1 MDRYAVIGN
10 PVAHSLSP
18 RIHALFASQAH
29 QTIVY
34 ERLLAPL
41 GGFSDA
47 AESFFRGGGSGLNV
61 TVPFK
66 AQAAA
71 WVSELDH
78 AAAVAGAVNTI
89 ALSLPGS
96 RNETASSG
104 SPDARKDAR
113 HLDDFPGGAGKP
125 RTIGF
130 NTDGAGLVRDLNN
143 NYEYRLGGKRI
154 LVLGAG
160 GAVQGVLRP
169 LLAERPIQLCIANR
183 TAEKARG
190 LASALNREG
199 LGAETGVRVTG
210 VGLDELEDGFD
221 LVINGTSAGLSGDRA
236 SVPAPVVRGAFC
248 YDMIYGAQT
257 AFCQWAETNGARQVA
272 DGIGMLVEQA
282 ALAFEIWRGVA
293 PETGPVLQLLRNE
306 RTSQA

>member
-18 RIHALFASQAH
+18 RIHALFASQTR

-41 GGFSDA
+41 GGFCDV
-47 AESFFRGGGSGLNV
+47 AERFFRGGGSGLNV

-78 AAAVAGAVNTI
+78 AASVAGAVNTI
-89 ALSLPGS
+89 ALYLPDS

-104 SPDARKDAR
+104 SPDARRREDS
-113 HLDDFPGGAGKP
+113 PGGAGKP

-130 NTDGAGLVRDLNN
+130 NTDGAGLVRDLKN
-143 NYEYRLGGKRI
+143 NYEQRLGGKRI

-169 LLAERPIQLCIANR
+169 LLAERPIELCIANR
-183 TAEKARG
+183 TAEKARR

-199 LGAETGVRVTG
+199 FGAENGVRVTG
-210 VGLDELEDGFD
+210 VGLDDLEDGFD
-221 LVINGTSAGLSGDRA
+221 LVISGTSAGLSNDRA

-257 AFCQWAETNGARQVA
+257 DFCQWAETNGARQVA

-293 PETGPVLQLLRNE
+293 PETVPVLQLLRNE

>member
-18 RIHALFASQAH
+18 RIHGFFAAQTGQAM
-29 QTIVY
+29 VY
-34 ERLLAPL
+34 EQLLAPL
-41 GGFSDA
+41 DGFSDT
-47 AESFFRGGGSGLNV
+47 AERFFREGGSGLNV

-71 WVSELDH
+71 WVTDLDQP
-78 AAAVAGAVNTI
+78 AAAARAVNTI
-89 ALSLPGS
+89 ALSRSGGMS
-96 RNETASSG
+96 EAASTG
-104 SPDARKDAR
+104 GADTPQPDAAAV
-113 HLDDFPGGAGKP
+113 GAQGL

-130 NTDGAGLVRDLNN
+130 NTDGAGLVRDLINN
-143 NYEYRLGGKRI
+143 HQLDLGGKRI

-169 LLAERPIQLCIANR
+169 LIAERPMELRIANR
-183 TAEKARG
+183 TAEKARL
-190 LASALNREG
+190 LALALNREG
-199 LGAETGVRVTG
+199 LCTEAGVQVAG
-210 VGLDELEDGFD
+210 LGLDELDGEFD
-221 LVINGTSAGLSGDRA
+221 IVISGTSAGLSGGRV
-236 SVPAPVVRGAFC
+236 SVPVSVVRGAFC

-257 AFCQWAETNGARQVA
+257 DFCRWAESNGALHVV

-293 PETGPVLQLLRNE
+293 PETAPVLQLLRKQ
-306 RTSQA
+306 RTSPR

>member
-10 PVAHSLSP
+10 PIAHSLSP
-18 RIHALFASQAH
+18 RIHALFASQTH
-29 QTIVY
+29 QTIGY
-34 ERLLAPL
+34 ERLLAPV

-47 AESFFRGGGSGLNV
+47 AERFFSGGGSGLNV

-66 AQAAA
+66 VQAAA

-78 AAAVAGAVNTI
+78 AAAAAGAVNTI
-89 ALSLPGS
+89 ALSLSGS
-96 RNETASSG
+96 RNETAPSG
-104 SPDARKDAR
+104 SPDARADAPQ
-113 HLDDFPGGAGKP
+113 LEGLAGATGKL

-130 NTDGAGLVRDLNN
+130 NTDGAGLVRDLKSNH
-143 NYEYRLGGKRI
+143 EQRLGGKRI

-169 LLAERPIQLCIANR
+169 LIAERPIELCIANR
-183 TAEKARG
+183 TAEKARR
-190 LASALNREG
+190 LASVLNREE
-199 LGAETGVRVTG
+199 LGGEAGVRVTG
-210 VGLDELEDGFD
+210 VGLEELEDGFD
-221 LVINGTSAGLSGDRA
+221 LVISGTSAGLSGDRA

-248 YDMIYGAQT
+248 YDMIYGART
-257 AFCQWAETNGARQVA
+257 DFCQWAETNGARQVT

-293 PETGPVLQLLRNE
+293 PETAPVLQLLRNE

>member
-18 RIHALFASQAH
+18 GIHALFAE
-29 QTIVY
+29 QTGQSIVY

-41 GGFSDA
+41 GGFYDT
-47 AESFFRGGGSGLNV
+47 AERFFHDGGSGLNV

-71 WVSELDH
+71 WVSELDP
-78 AAAVAGAVNTI
+78 AAAAAGAVNTI
-89 ALSLPGS
+89 ALSLPG
-96 RNETASSG
+96 
-104 SPDARKDAR
+104 ARK
-113 HLDDFPGGAGKP
+113 L
-125 RTIGF
+125 RTVGF
-130 NTDGAGLVRDLNN
+130 NTDGAGLVRDLKNN
-143 NYEYRLGGKRI
+143 HELRLGGKRI

-169 LLAERPIQLCIANR
+169 LIAERPTELCIANR
-183 TAEKARG
+183 TAEKARL
-190 LASALNREG
+190 LASDLSREG
-199 LGAETGVRVTG
+199 LCAETGTRVTG
-210 VGLDELEDGFD
+210 VGLDELDVGFD
-221 LVINGTSAGLSGDRA
+221 LVISGTSAGLSGDRA
-236 SVPAPVVRGAFC
+236 SVPASVVRGAFC

-257 AFCQWAETNGARQVA
+257 DFCRWAETNGARQVA

-293 PETGPVLQLLRNE
+293 PETAPVLRLLRKE

>member
-1 MDRYAVIGN
+1 MDHYAVIGN

-18 RIHALFASQAH
+18 RIHALFASQTA

-41 GGFSDA
+41 GGFADA
-47 AESFFRGGGSGLNV
+47 AERFFLGGGCGLNV

-66 AQAAA
+66 AKAAA
-71 WVSELDH
+71 WVAELDH
-78 AAAVAGAVNTI
+78 AAAAAGAVNTI
-89 ALSLPGS
+89 ALSSLGVTS
-96 RNETASSG
+96 ETASSARLG
-104 SPDARKDAR
+104 AGQLDAAA
-113 HLDDFPGGAGKP
+113 GGAREL

-130 NTDGAGLVRDLNN
+130 NTDGAGLVRDLKNN
-143 NYEYRLGGKRI
+143 LEQRLAGKRI

-169 LLAERPIQLCIANR
+169 LIAERPIELCIANR
-183 TAEKARG
+183 TAEKARR

-199 LGAETGVRVTG
+199 LCSETGTRVTG
-210 VGLDELEDGFD
+210 AGLDELGEGFD
-221 LVINGTSAGLSGDRA
+221 LVISGTSAGLRGDRA
-236 SVPAPVVRGAFC
+236 SVPAGVVRDAFC

-257 AFCQWAETNGARQVA
+257 EFCRWADTNGARQVT

-282 ALAFEIWRGVA
+282 ALAFEIWRAVA
-293 PETGPVLQLLRNE
+293 PETAPVLQLLRKE
-306 RTSQA
+306 RKSQS